1 MCIVPVKKVDI
12 LILASDGLSDNQWD
26 EEVLDEVVRFRR
38 GFLVDSNSQAV
49 DSSKT
54 EGDAL
59 NTTTEEVEA
68 KTTLSLKR
76 RRRDREAE

>member
-1 MCIVPVKKVDI
+1 MEKVDN
-12 LILASDGLSDNQWD
+12 LILASDGLSDNLWN
-26 EEVLDEVVRFRR
+26 EVVRFRR
-38 GFLVDSNSQAV
+38 ELLVNSQEV
-49 DSSKT
+49 DGLKT
-54 EGDAL
+54 EGAL

>member
-1 MCIVPVKKVDI
+1 MEKVDN
-12 LILASDGLSDNQWD
+12 LILASDGLSDNLWN
-26 EEVLDEVVRFRR
+26 EVVRFRR
-38 GFLVDSNSQAV
+38 ELLVNSQEV
-49 DSSKT
+49 DGLKT
-54 EGDAL
+54 EDAL